1 MMFTS
6 IYCSIIDP
14 IELQEALRVF
24 FQEQSQIAAD
34 EKSELAVE
42 PLIKGQLEIK
52 TLLDQW
58 LKFVEVI
65 VEMFETLLDRL
76 LLSGM

>member
-1 MMFTS
+1 MMFPR
-6 IYCSIIDP
+6 IYCSIIGL

-34 EKSELAVE
+34 EKSQLAVE
-42 PLIKGQLEIK
+42 PLIKGQIEIK

-65 VEMFETLLDRL
+65 FEMFEKP
-76 LLSGM
+76 

>member
-1 MMFTS
+1 MIFTS
-6 IYCSIIDP
+6 IYYSIIDP

-65 VEMFETLLDRL
+65 VEIFGTLCSILCIC
-76 LLSGM
+76 